1 MNLKNLKN
9 VKFKISEQT
18 KMESQIYFLIGI
30 MIGALSSWVLIMFFT
45 PWEWY
50 FKLFATIGEIGIIG
64 SLSLALTQAI
74 GQRRQYLDAKKTMES
89 LGSPSED
96 YKEEYDKIAN
106 EHNNQQC
113 GIEEESK

>member
-9 VKFKISEQT
+9 VKLTKLSEQT
-18 KMESQIYFLIGI
+18 KMESQIYFLVGI

-64 SLSLALTQAI
+64 SLSLALQQAVA
-74 GQRRQYLDAKKTMES
+74 QRRAYIDAKKAMES
-89 LGSPSED
+89 VGTE
-96 YKEEYDKIAN
+96 
-106 EHNNQQC
+106 QQ
-113 GIEEESK
+113 EEEMLGDDIELAQELIDEVESK

>member
-1 MNLKNLKN
+1 MKL
-9 VKFKISEQT
+9 SQQT
-18 KMESQIYFLIGI
+18 QIEAQIGFLIGI
-30 MIGALSSWVLIMFFT
+30 IIGALSSWILIMFFT

-50 FKLFATIGEIGIIG
+50 FKLGATIGEIGIIG
-64 SLSLALTQAI
+64 SLSMALSQTIA
-74 GQRRQYLDAKKTMES
+74 QRRQYLDAKKTMES